1 MADVLFVI
9 AFLALGILGTWFIF
23 WADRQR
29 VVRLITQRGGKVIHA
44 ERTSVRLRRRLL
56 ELRDTTFWLVTYE
69 DASGHLR
76 LARCRASFLT
86 CTLEKDESIETPREE
101 HS

>member
-56 ELRDTTFWLVTYE
+56 
-69 DASGHLR
+69 
-76 LARCRASFLT
+76 
-86 CTLEKDESIETPREE
+86 
-101 HS
+101 